1 MNAVV
6 TASNTLHSLGST
18 YQILPER
25 VATFSAIRGCNAVL
39 FGAPVDSEAISR
51 TMEEDS
57 SGRRLRA
64 VSEGVRNPRSRLRTH
79 DSAPKDP
86 NGDLID
92 VYGLITVLNTRESD
106 LGRLGMVIFSG
117 ITSAGT
123 HGAAEFFSSPRSLG
137 NLRQIFAN
145 EGVSGFP
152 PAYQVV
158 VTCTFSNML
167 LVAYRYHSHRILH

>member
-1 MNAVV
+1 
-6 TASNTLHSLGST
+6 
-18 YQILPER
+18 
-25 VATFSAIRGCNAVL
+25 VATFSAIRDRNAIL

-51 TMEEDS
+51 TMEKTPLVVDYEPSVREFVIRDRV
-57 SGRRLRA
+57 SGHTI
-64 VSEGVRNPRSRLRTH
+64 VPR
-79 DSAPKDP
+79 KDP